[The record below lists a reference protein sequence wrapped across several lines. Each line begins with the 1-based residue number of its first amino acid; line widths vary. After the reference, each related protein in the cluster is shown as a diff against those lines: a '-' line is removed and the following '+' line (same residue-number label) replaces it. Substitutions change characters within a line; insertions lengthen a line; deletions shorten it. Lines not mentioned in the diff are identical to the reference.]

1 MKRASNH
8 SNSHRHIPYS
18 SEKKIKYKKDRK
30 IPDTYS
36 KIQKSIN
43 HTKEIRKT
51 NDKIFRNKNSQIFS
65 MEARY
70 TRRNMTYTSQTQNKL
85 LQKKRRCLIPS
96 LHVCTHSAVSD
107 GAWAGA

>member
-18 SEKKIKYKKDRK
+18 LEKIKYKKDRK

-36 KIQKSIN
+36 KIQKNIN

-51 NDKIFRNKNSQIFS
+51 NDKIFRNK
-65 MEARY
+65 
-70 TRRNMTYTSQTQNKL
+70 
-85 LQKKRRCLIPS
+85 IPKFF
-96 LHVCTHSAVSD
+96 LWKPD
-107 GAWAGA
+107 IQEEI